1 MDKGILSEYMDA
13 CAMIKET
20 EQEIKKLKARKT
32 VTVEDVVRGSNE
44 CFPYQPRNFHI
55 SGTVSGSGTER
66 KVRRQEQILEERRER
81 AEEIKAETES
91 WMNTIPMRMQRIIK
105 YKIFEEMSW
114 EEAAVKIGRRA
125 TGEGIREEF
134 ERFFA

>member
-20 EQEIKKLKARKT
+20 EQEIRKLRARK
-32 VTVEDVVRGSNE
+32 TVEDVVRGSNGS
-44 CFPYQPRNFHI
+44 FPYQPRNFHI

-66 KVRRQEQILEERRER
+66 KVRRQEQILEERKER
-81 AEEIKAETES
+81 AEEIKTETES

-105 YKIFEEMSW
+105 YKIFEGMSW

-125 TGEGIREEF
+125 TGEGIRKEF